1 MSLSGEDYHQ
11 LPVSNSYPSEY
22 SCTKHSSS
30 NHTFIE
36 YIQTTQEKRRDR
48 ITAVC
53 DKCHVSSDY
62 ISAKANKLKDAS
74 TQPHCEQLTDI
85 RTQATNAQ
93 SYFSRRC
100 SQGVLPFLTMSFFI
114 SVLKANISQ

>member
-11 LPVSNSYPSEY
+11 LSISNSYPSEY

-53 DKCHVSSDY
+53 EKCRVSSDY

-74 TQPHCEQLTDI
+74 TQPHCQQLIDI
-85 RTQATNAQ
+85 R
-93 SYFSRRC
+93 
-100 SQGVLPFLTMSFFI
+100 
-114 SVLKANISQ
+114 LKRQMLNHILVDDVHKVC